1 MPKNLEETDRSI
13 SMKNCIIEE
22 MKYIFRE
29 AEYGVVHT
37 MRVLEHAEAIA
48 KQEKLADD
56 QLECVCIAAI
66 LHDIGAIEALKKY
79 GNMSGPNQ
87 EQEGPPIVRGILYKV
102 GASAELIDRIC
113 YIVGHHHTYEAID
126 GIDFQILWEADLL
139 ENMKVLEVQKDKRLL
154 KQFINEHF
162 VTQSGKSRA
171 EALYLESV
179 Q

>member
-1 MPKNLEETDRSI
+1 MLKSQETADQVQT
-13 SMKNCIIEE
+13 MKERILEE

-48 KQEKLADD
+48 KKEALSDEL
-56 QLECVCIAAI
+56 LECISTAAI
-66 LHDIGAIEALKKY
+66 LHDIGAIKALEKY
-79 GNMSGPNQ
+79 GNMNGSNQ
-87 EQEGPPIVRGILYKV
+87 ELEGPPIVRVILGNV
-102 GASAELIDRIC
+102 GASATFIDRIC
-113 YIVGHHHTYEAID
+113 YIVGHHHTFEAID

-139 ENMKVLEVQKDKRLL
+139 ENMKVLEVQKDKERL

-171 EALYLESV
+171 ESLYLETV
-179 Q
+179 R

>member
-1 MPKNLEETDRSI
+1 MPKNLEETDQSI
-13 SMKNCIIEE
+13 SMKDRIIDE

-48 KQEKLADD
+48 KKEALSDEL
-56 QLECVCIAAI
+56 LECISIAAI

-87 EQEGPPIVRGILYKV
+87 ELEGPPIVREILYKV
-102 GASAELIDRIC
+102 CAPLSLIERVS
-113 YIVGHHHTYEAID
+113 YIVGHHHTFEAID

-139 ENMKVLEVQKDKRLL
+139 ENMKVLEVQKDKERL

-171 EALYLESV
+171 ESLYLETV
-179 Q
+179 R